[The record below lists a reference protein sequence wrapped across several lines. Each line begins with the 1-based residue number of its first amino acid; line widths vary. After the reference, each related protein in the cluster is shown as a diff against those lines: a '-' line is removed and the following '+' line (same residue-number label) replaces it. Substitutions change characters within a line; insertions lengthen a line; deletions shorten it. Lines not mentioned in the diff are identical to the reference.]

1 MNKVIDNIR
10 YLKEW
15 MKFEPGTYYKFVAL
29 VRAKDF
35 KDGAR
40 PVLNTNERGEIFVR
54 QWFVDSE
61 EAFENYRP
69 DMINLCI
76 ATKARLYVTTDRKSI
91 KKTILTMKDQLD
103 GYIKQL
109 VNNPNAPLSIRKLS
123 KFSASASQMAEC
135 SAGPKYWLID
145 IDGNELE
152 KLGGQVKERVTVGL
166 SNYFKHVFINHTV
179 IENMTPNGFHLLIKR
194 DFDIHKVFD
203 DFMSGKGRE
212 YNVYGAPSK
221 EQADRLIKSMPGYD
235 NDAREFINKWK
246 DCWSFKDNALTLVF
260 MDFEDIIM

>member
-1 MNKVIDNIR
+1 MMIDNIR

-35 KDGAR
+35 KDGTR

-61 EAFENYRP
+61 ESFEKYRP

-135 SAGPKYWLID
+135 SDGPKYWLID

-152 KLGGQVKERVTVGL
+152 KLGGQVKGRVTVGL
-166 SNYFKHVFINHTV
+166 SNYFKHIFINHTV

-203 DFMSGKGRE
+203 DFMSGKGRV
-212 YNVYGAPSK
+212 YDVYGAPSK
-221 EQADRLIKSMPGYD
+221 EQADRLIKSMPVYD

-246 DCWSFKDNALTLVF
+246 ECWSLKDNALTLVF